1 LDKFLVYKGSIA
13 IDGISLTIAS
23 IQNGQVR
30 VAIIPHTLMATNL
43 HNRKAGDRV
52 NIECDLLAK
61 HLEKLLASM
70 KIPGITASER
80 E

>member
-1 LDKFLVYKGSIA
+1 
-13 IDGISLTIAS
+13 
-23 IQNGQVR
+23 
-30 VAIIPHTLMATNL
+30 VAIIPHTLKATNL

-70 KIPGITASER
+70 KIPGTTASER